1 MLVKRISLVACS
13 CFIIAFG
20 FAQKKERVNV
30 IADKNAKRITITI
43 GGKPFTTFWY
53 PDTLEKPVLFPIIAA
68 DGKTVTR
75 GFPLAT
81 RAGDPTD
88 HPHHVGLW
96 LNFENVNGL
105 DFWNNSY
112 AIPKEKKKG
121 YGWIK
126 TDKIVGESSGE
137 RGILSYHANWT
148 NEANDVLLEERT
160 QYIFNGDEYER
171 IIDRITTL
179 TADTAVVFKDAK
191 DGMLGL
197 RLAHELQIPSKEDQ
211 QYTDDKGNV
220 TLVKEGNDTIANGD
234 YLTSEGKGGN
244 DAWSTRARWCKV
256 GGKMGNDSVSIAIID
271 HPANVNYPTFWHAR
285 GYGLFAAN
293 PLGENIFT
301 NGKSAKN
308 LTLQKGESV
317 TFRYR
322 IVVQSGNT
330 TLSSKEINAL
340 ADEFAKMK

>member
-1 MLVKRISLVACS
+1 MLIKRIVLVGCS

-20 FAQKKERVNV
+20 FAQKMERVNV
-30 IADKNAKRITITI
+30 VTDNNAKQITITI

-68 DGKTVTR
+68 DGKVVTR

-148 NEANDVLLEERT
+148 NEANDILLEERT
-160 QYIFNGDEYER
+160 QYIFSGNEHER

-179 TADTAVVFKDAK
+179 TADTVVVFKDAK

-197 RLAHELQIPSKEDQ
+197 RLAHELQIPSGEDQ
-211 QYTDDKGNV
+211 PYTDDKGNI
-220 TLVKEGNDTIANGD
+220 TFVKGGNDTIANGN
-234 YLTSEGKGGN
+234 YLTSEGKTGN

-256 GGKMGNDSVSIAIID
+256 GGKMGRDSVSIAIID

-308 LTLQKGESV
+308 LHLQKGESV

-322 IVVQSGNT
+322 IVIQNGNT
-330 TLSSKEINAL
+330 TLSPKQIDAL
-340 ADEFAKMK
+340 ADDFAKQK

>member
-1 MLVKRISLVACS
+1 MFIQKITAVFCTCL
-13 CFIIAFG
+13 IIAPA
-20 FAQKKERVNV
+20 FAQKNEMVSVKPYE
-30 IADKNAKRITITI
+30 DAKKITVSI
-43 GGKPFTTFWY
+43 GGQPFTTFLY
-53 PDTLEKPVLFPIIAA
+53 PDTLEKPVLFPIAA
-68 DGKTVTR
+68 ANGTIVTR

-88 HPHHVGLW
+88 HPHHLGLW
-96 LNFENVNGL
+96 FDFENVNGL

-112 AIPKEKKKG
+112 AIPAEKKSG

-126 TDKIVGESSGE
+126 TDQILEVSSGE
-137 RGILSYHANWT
+137 KGTLSYHANWT
-148 NEANDVLLEERT
+148 NQANNVLLEEVT
-160 QYIFNGDEYER
+160 HYIFSGNEHQR

-179 TADTAVVFKDAK
+179 TADTTVLFKDAK

-211 QYTDDKGNV
+211 QYTDVHGNI
-220 TLVKEGNDTIANGD
+220 TLVKGGKDTIANGN
-234 YLTSEGKGGN
+234 YLTSEGKTG
-244 DAWSTRARWCKV
+244 DSAWSTRARWCKV
-256 GGKMGNDSVSIAIID
+256 YGKMGNDSVSITIID
-271 HPANVNYPTFWHAR
+271 HPKNVNYPTFWHAR

-308 LTLQKGESV
+308 LQLQKGESV

-322 IVVQSGNT
+322 IVVQDGNA
-330 TLSSKEINAL
+330 TLSPQAIDAL
-340 ADEFAKMK
+340 ATDFAKIE